1 METQRFSNIKTEE
14 ETNRIARDFA
24 SRLKK
29 GDIVLLEGNL
39 GSGKTFFVRE
49 VAKYFAIDEV
59 SSPTFAIV
67 NEYDGNVK
75 IYHFDFYRI
84 KKERELYDIGIDE
97 YLSDEEAITFI
108 EWAELFP
115 NAVPE
120 YSYLVKILLLKNG
133 LREITI
139 SKNDY

>member
-39 GSGKTFFVRE
+39 GAGKTFFVRE

-67 NEYDGNVK
+67 NEYYGNVK

>member
-24 SRLKK
+24 SRMKK

-39 GSGKTFFVRE
+39 GAGKTFFVRE

-120 YSYLVKILLLKNG
+120 YSYIVKILLLKNG